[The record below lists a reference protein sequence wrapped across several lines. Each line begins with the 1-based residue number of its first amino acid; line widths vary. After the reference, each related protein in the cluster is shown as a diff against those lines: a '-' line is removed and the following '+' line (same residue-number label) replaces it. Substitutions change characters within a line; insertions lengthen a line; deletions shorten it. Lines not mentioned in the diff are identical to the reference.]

1 MPGQL
6 EGLKHFDKRRDSLR
20 AELKKT
26 AEPQERSK
34 ILGLLGALREERNS
48 FVIKLKKEAEAGDP
62 EAVRIVEVFRHRAD
76 QD

>member
-1 MPGQL
+1 VPGQL
-6 EGLKHFDKRRDSLR
+6 EGLKNLDKRRDSLR

-48 FVIKLKKEAEAGDP
+48 FVIKLKKEAEAGDA